1 MASLLVT
8 HGYHFGVRFELL
20 DITTIGRSSSCT
32 IQLLDEKVSRLHAT
46 IYAEGD
52 GFCIRDEGSSNGT
65 GLNGELLLE
74 PGVLQ
79 PGDEVAVGNNLLL
92 YEPQLDIFRDRGG
105 VGAVVLAASGDAH
118 QISELGISASSS
130 SDSLPFQ
137 PAGLLAAVARVVASS
152 RATGFPWLLLEAMVR
167 GVGAER
173 AALIRMRDAGKQI
186 QALLTYP
193 AHSRVTIPRTLIDK
207 VVEQG
212 KGLRMDDSVTDL
224 KIRGGRTRIETRLG
238 ASLCVP
244 VMQRGRIEGI
254 LYLDTQVRGAFRS
267 LPASV
272 VEDMAILAYPRVL
285 MGLKMPI
292 GDEADVP
299 ALEEPV
305 AESPAMRRVKEE
317 AQRHAAGDAPVL
329 LTGEHGTGREQLAR
343 YIHGRSSRRRG
354 ELVVVSCDALSEE
367 RAESAIFGHEKGV
380 FAGEDVRHIGMIEK
394 ADSGTLLLREIGE
407 LPVPV
412 QIKLLRAM
420 QEKRFYRQGGARP
433 VSCDVRVMATSRRD
447 LTRMIRH
454 EEFREDL
461 FRTMMGQHIELPPL
475 RDRGADLERIVGNLI
490 TRYNARSGE
499 TVLGLEAGARAV
511 LEQHD
516 WRGWN
521 VAELERVIDTALV
534 IAEEDRVPE
543 STVREVIATL
553 VDPSGMDEGFRLA
566 EAIRDLEARRL
577 SAAIRK
583 ARGRKSLAARI
594 LGLTREQLDRRFA
607 EYGVTPAEELGQTHT
622 H

>member
-1 MASLLVT
+1 VASLLVT

-20 DITTIGRSSSCT
+20 DVTTIGRSSSCT

-52 GFCIRDEGSSNGT
+52 GFQIRDEGSSNGT

-74 PGVLQ
+74 PGTLQ

-92 YEPQLDIFRDRGG
+92 YEPQLDIHRDRGG
-105 VGAVVLAASGDAH
+105 VGAVVLAASGDSH

-152 RATGFPWLLLEAMVR
+152 RATGFPWLVLEAMVR

-173 AALIRMRDAGKQI
+173 AAMIRLRDAGRHI

-207 VVEQG
+207 VIEQG

-272 VEDMAILAYPRVL
+272 VEDMAILAFPRVL
-285 MGLKMPI
+285 MGLKMPV
-292 GDEADVP
+292 GDESDLP
-299 ALEEPV
+299 PV
-305 AESPAMRRVKEE
+305 EDLVSSSPAMRRVLEE
-317 AQRHAAGDAPVL
+317 SQRHAAGDAAVL
-329 LTGEHGTGREQLAR
+329 LTGEPGSGREQVAR
-343 YIHGRSSRRRG
+343 FIHGRSSRRRA
-354 ELVVVSCDALSEE
+354 EFVVVPCDALSED

-380 FAGEDVRHIGMIEK
+380 FAGEDERSIGRIEK

-412 QIKLLRAM
+412 QIKLLRAI
-420 QEKRFYRQGGARP
+420 QERRFYRQGGARP

-461 FRTMMGQHIELPPL
+461 YRAMQGQHIEVPPL
-475 RDRGADLERIVGNLI
+475 RDRADDIDRLIEQQI

-499 TVLGLEAGARAV
+499 TILGLDAGARQL

-521 VAELERVIDTALV
+521 LIGLQRVIDAALV
-534 IAEEDRVPE
+534 ISEDDRVSEPDI
-543 STVREVIATL
+543 REVLATL
-553 VDPSGMDEGFRLA
+553 VDPSGMDEGLELA
-566 EAIRDLEARRL
+566 DGIRTLETKRL

-594 LGLTREQLDRRFA
+594 LALNREQLDRRLA
-607 EYGVTPAEELGQTHT
+607 EYGVVPAEELGQTHT
-622 H
+622 N